1 MRAAANELIKTCDLD
16 IAKAVEHRL
25 ASVEKKFLA
34 VQSRSKKRSRDLEE
48 VNQGLQEFKDK
59 LELCT
64 TWVQGGIQK
73 LDSKDLAKLPSE
85 DMTEQLDKLASE
97 KKQQEKSIS
106 DLKAVAERL
115 VNDPRTGETGG
126 HLGIL
131 ISRLGVAA
139 GCAGE
144 TAEVTCKELMLAG
157 HLSWG
162 WWGGY
167 ETDLDCPLGKVP

>member
-16 IAKAVEHRL
+16 IAKAVEQRL

-64 TWVQGGIQK
+64 AWVQGGIQK

-115 VNDPRTGETGG
+115 VKDPRTGETG
-126 HLGIL
+126 IL
-131 ISRLGVAA
+131 IGRLGVAA
-139 GCAGE
+139 GRAGE
-144 TAEVTCKELMLAG
+144 TAEVTYKELVLAG

-162 WWGGY
+162 WGG
-167 ETDLDCPLGKVP
+167 L